1 MNIIKQ
7 DPTPRYATI
16 LQDIL
21 TFSSEVKAT
30 VQDHNTNTKNIV
42 WVRDYIEQ
50 LLKENANLNTQ
61 LKEKLTKELVKENP
75 VKDKNKL

>member
-7 DPTPRYATI
+7 DPTPRHATI

-50 LLKENANLNTQ
+50 LLKEN
-61 LKEKLTKELVKENP
+61 KELKDQLASNQNAAKENP
-75 VKDKNKL
+75 VKAKK